1 LRVATDIGGTFT
13 DLVAVDDQGKTIL
26 TKSHTTPPNF
36 EEGVIKV
43 IQKSGVCPQEIK
55 DFIHGTTTIINALT
69 ERKGAK
75 TALITTKGF
84 RDVLEIARC
93 NRPDLFNMVF
103 AKPRPFIPRYLR
115 KEVEERVSFD
125 GKIVTPLNEDDIRTA
140 VEYFKKEKVEA
151 IAVCYINSY
160 ANDEHE
166 KRTVELIRK
175 LWPEVFVTS
184 SIEVTKE
191 WREYE
196 RTSTIALNSYVMPV
210 ASSYIDN
217 LDRRLKEAGC
227 HAKEYIMQSNGG
239 TTTFEQ
245 AKQTPINMVESGPV
259 AGVYGSAILGKM
271 IGERNIIAFDV
282 GGTTAKCSLIDN
294 GEVKV
299 TTEYRIERTESY
311 AGYPIMA
318 PVVDIVEIGNGGGS
332 IAWIDEAGSLKVGP
346 QSAGAVPGPVA
357 YGIGGTEPT
366 TTDACLVTGRLSA
379 ENFDNQVDMDAVRAA
394 IQEKV
399 GDAFGMD
406 TDEAAMSILRVA
418 EANMYNAL
426 KLISVR
432 RGYDPR
438 DFTMVAF
445 GGGGPMHC
453 AYLAKELNI
462 RKVIVPIAAP
472 VFSAWGMLMTD
483 VRHDYIQT
491 NIRRMNEVSAEELN
505 DMWEGLLSQAQE
517 QFEKE
522 DIPKENIVCNY
533 IADMRYMGQEHTVK
547 VNVPP
552 IPWSEET
559 KEEIIQ
565 RFHDT
570 HEHFYTFRLTDT
582 PTEIVNLHLV
592 AYGRLTKPE
601 LAKIPPQEG
610 PVEDAKKE
618 IRKVYYAE
626 DGWMDTPVYLREKL
640 GRGAV
645 LDGPVIVEEA
655 AASAVAAKGQRIT
668 VDDYGNLIIETEVQ
682 E

>member
-1 LRVATDIGGTFT
+1 MRVATDIGGTFT

-115 KEVEERVSFD
+115 KEVTERVSFD
-125 GKIVTPLNEDDIRTA
+125 GKVVTPLNEDDIRTA

-294 GEVKV
+294 GKVKV

-406 TDEAAMSILRVA
+406 TDEAATSILRVA

-610 PVEDAKKE
+610 PVENAKKE
-618 IRKVYYAE
+618 IRKVYFAE

-668 VDDYGNLIIETEVQ
+668 VDEYGNLIIETEVQ